1 MKNGNN
7 LIYPNITTIAVV
19 PPDDVTPLKQMVEKE
34 KDKKGFKSNVIVTVP
49 EQLQCKL
56 DAVAK
61 AFVKNGGKNGELYIL
76 VSSAIRTVA
85 YHISSAIRKA
95 TVGPCAGGGQGELR
109 IDSRSTY
116 CNSRTYAWDNRPE
129 SIRKHN
135 RNITHM
141 PGCYWNLED
150 VTQEAKG
157 LLRQSFIRTPDIEES
172 KLNEVKAGVAEMRDK
187 NMPSQDT
194 PGWLERWRAIVTIA
208 FGAIGG
214 GAAGFYGFCAYSSS
228 GILLTGP
235 AGLSISIGHKNFLA
249 GGGGMATFGTAIAA
263 GALAY
268 FIPWDKVFAFLR
280 EAFKK
285 VWEAVRDVI
294 AWVWDKIKS
303 LPASLM
309 SFFT

>member
-1 MKNGNN
+1 M
-7 LIYPNITTIAVV
+7 
-19 PPDDVTPLKQMVEKE
+19 
-34 KDKKGFKSNVIVTVP
+34 P
-49 EQLQCKL
+49 ERLQGKL

-61 AFVKNGGKNGELYIL
+61 AFVENGGKNEEVYIL
-76 VSSAIRTVA
+76 VSSAIQTVA

-95 TVGPCAGGGQGELR
+95 TVGPCAGGGQGVLR

-116 CNSRTYAWDNRPE
+116 CNFRSYAWDNRPE
-129 SIRKHN
+129 SIRNHN

-141 PGCYWNLED
+141 PGCYWDLGECP
-150 VTQEAKG
+150 QEAKE
-157 LLRQSFIRTPDIEES
+157 LLRPSFIPTPDIEES
-172 KLNEVKAGVAEMRDK
+172 KLNEAKAGVAEMRDK
-187 NMPSQDT
+187 DMAFQDT
-194 PGWLERWRAIVTIA
+194 PGWLERWRAIVAIA

-235 AGLSISIGHKNFLA
+235 AGLSLSIGHTSFLVA
-249 GGGGMATFGTAIAA
+249 GGGGMAAFGTAIAA
-263 GALAY
+263 GALVY
-268 FIPWDKVFAFLR
+268 FIPWDKVFAFVR

-285 VWEAVRDVI
+285 IWEVVRDVI

-309 SFFT
+309 SFFA